1 MHESNVNA
9 VTDAVLSASRVL
21 VAVAAR
27 SLGDLSDDVT
37 LAQYRVL
44 VVVASR
50 GPQLVGALA
59 EQLEILPS
67 TATRLCDRLVRKG
80 LVSREHRQSSR
91 REVEVSLTADGRL
104 LVDEVT
110 QRRRRAIAEIV
121 RAIPP
126 ANREALITGLGQFAE
141 AAGEVPEQSWSLGWG
156 P

>member
-1 MHESNVNA
+1 VHKSDVNA

-27 SLGDLSDDVT
+27 SLADLSDDVT

-80 LVSREHRQSSR
+80 LVSREHRQPSR

-126 ANREALITGLGQFAE
+126 ANREALITALGQFAE